1 MSADGNH
8 VPIGR
13 SLKFSVE
20 SCTVQPP
27 YDVYWNVRNAGIEV
41 VERKS
46 LHGEITNGGDTRF
59 DNPLFPGNHWVQA
72 WVVENGV
79 AVVTDTRDAT
89 ITKK

>member
-1 MSADGNH
+1 MSATGNH

-27 YDVYWNVRNAGIEV
+27 YDVYWKVRNAGIEA

-46 LHGEITNGGDTRF
+46 LRGQITNGGDTRF
-59 DNPLFPGNHWVQA
+59 ENSQFPGNHWVQA
-72 WVVENGV
+72 WVVKNGV
-79 AVVTDTRDAT
+79 AVATDTQDVT